1 MLIITTII
9 LYSLMA
15 VWIVV
20 GVYKIILMHY
30 EIKNEKELLDV
41 PNLPNS
47 TEELKSILPTNKT
60 FSNDLTKPF
69 ALDEF
74 DDDPADW
81 WKREQEGDEETSTNK
96 Q

>member
-1 MLIITTII
+1 MLIIATII
-9 LYSLMA
+9 LCALMV
-15 VWIVV
+15 VWTVV

-30 EIKNEKELLDV
+30 EIKNEKELLHPSFIEGSKLPEV
-41 PNLPNS
+41 ENKPNS
-47 TEELKSILPTNKT
+47 N
-60 FSNDLTKPF
+60 NDLTKPF

-81 WKREQEGDEETSTNK
+81 WKREQEGDEETLTNK